1 MVGLHATD
9 PASIFMEAW
18 ARTKGVTPEDVESEL
33 YESRSVVRMLG
44 MRRTMFVVDA
54 ADVAMVEA
62 AATRA
67 IAARERAR
75 LLQWIAESG
84 RTDGARWLRRL
95 EKQTVSALEARGEAT
110 AAQLATDVPELREKL
125 LIGAGKWA
133 TEVGMSTRVVLL
145 LAADGH
151 IVRGRPVG
159 TWISTQH
166 RWRPADPLEPLP
178 VDEARAAL
186 VRRWLGAFGPGTVE
200 DLKWWTGLTLG
211 QVRKALA
218 EVEVVEVDLGGRTA
232 LVLAD
237 DVEPVKAVKPM
248 AALLPT
254 LDATPM
260 GWKEREWYVGDHEKA
275 MFDRSGNIGPTIWWD
290 GRIVGGWAQ
299 RKDGEIAVR
308 YLEDV
313 GAVAQGEVAKL
324 VESLTEWL
332 GETRFVPRFR
342 SPLEREL
349 SDR

>member
-18 ARTKGVTPEDVESEL
+18 ARTKGVAPEDVESSL

-54 ADVAMVEA
+54 GDVAMVEA

-84 RTDGARWLRRL
+84 RADGARWLRRL
-95 EKQTVSALEARGEAT
+95 EKHTLSALEARGEAT
-110 AAQLATDVPELREKL
+110 AAQLTADVPALGEKL
-125 LIGAGKWA
+125 SIGAGKWA
-133 TEVGMSTRVVLL
+133 TEVGMSSRVVLL

-166 RWRPADPLEPLP
+166 RWRPAEPLERLA
-178 VDEARAAL
+178 VDDARVAL
-186 VRRWLGAFGPGTVE
+186 VRRWLAAFGPGTVE

-211 QVRKALA
+211 QVRTALA
-218 EVEVVEVDLGGRTA
+218 GVSTVEVDLGGRTG
-232 LVLAD
+232 LVLAE
-237 DVEPVKAVKPM
+237 DVEPVKPGKPW

-260 GWKEREWYVGDHEKA
+260 GWKEREWYVGDHENA
-275 MFDRSGNIGPTIWWD
+275 MFDRSGNIGPTIWWE

-313 GAVAQGEVAKL
+313 GAEAKAAVAKL
-324 VESLTEWL
+324 VEDLTAWL
-332 GETRFVPRFR
+332 GPTRFVPRFR

>member
-1 MVGLHATD
+1 
-9 PASIFMEAW
+9 
-18 ARTKGVTPEDVESEL
+18 
-33 YESRSVVRMLG
+33 MLG

-54 ADVAMVEA
+54 GDVALVEA

-75 LLQWIAESG
+75 VLQWVAESG
-84 RTDGARWLRRL
+84 RTDGPRWLRRL
-95 EKQTVSALEARGEAT
+95 EKQTLDALRARGEAT
-110 AAQLATDVPELREKL
+110 AAQLSADVPALRQKL

-166 RWRPADPLEPLP
+166 RWRLAEPLDRLS
-178 VDEARAAL
+178 VDDARVAL
-186 VRRWLGAFGPGTVE
+186 VRRWLAAFGPGTV
-200 DLKWWTGLTLG
+200 DDVKWWTGLTLG

-218 EVEVVEVDLGGRTA
+218 GMETVEVGVGGRSG

-237 DVEPVKAVKPM
+237 DVEPVKASKPW

-260 GWKEREWYVGDHEKA
+260 GWKERDWYVGDHEKA
-275 MFDRSGNIGPTIWWD
+275 MFDRSGNIGPTVWWN

-299 RKDGEIAVR
+299 RKDGDIVVR
-308 YLEDV
+308 YVEDV
-313 GAVAQGEVAKL
+313 GSAAKVAVAKL
-324 VESLTEWL
+324 VDDLTAWL
-332 GETRFVPRFR
+332 GPTRFVPRFR